1 MVRPNVRLLEEH
13 SFATDLSDAS
23 PKDVAVLFDFFRYR
37 RQVVTA
43 TRVLANAGVNIIAIS
58 DSPLSP
64 LVELADSWCQI
75 EVPAIGPFDSSAPI
89 VVMCE
94 LLVSAVAQELKDDA
108 KSRIDHIEALWNDT
122 DAFV

>member
-1 MVRPNVRLLEEH
+1 VRTLEEH
-13 SFATDLSDAS
+13 SFGTDLSDAG
-23 PKDVAVLFDFFRYR
+23 PRDVAVVFDFFRYR

-64 LVELADSWCQI
+64 LLEFADSWCQI

-94 LLVSAVAQELKDDA
+94 LLVARVAQELKDDA
-108 KSRIDHIEALWNDT
+108 KNRIDQIEALWKDT